1 MNINTIIEEE
11 IERLRDLYLSESP
24 DENGAVT
31 TSTTFSWATF
41 DITQKQEKIAYY
53 LMTQEGIEESF
64 TTAMQR
70 AYEAGE
76 READAKW
83 EKGWLIW
90 SNEHDAWWAINRI
103 GYTRSRKM
111 AGRYTFGQALEIVR
125 HANCRNG
132 DRPFEAMVEDVDDD
146 EVAKE
151 MGRA

>member
-76 READAKW
+76 REANAKW
-83 EKGWLIW
+83 ERVREFVKDSI
-90 SNEHDAWWAINRI
+90 
-103 GYTRSRKM
+103 
-111 AGRYTFGQALEIVR
+111 R
-125 HANCRNG
+125 HAKG
-132 DRPFEAMVEDVDDD
+132 KTAD
-146 EVAKE
+146 EE
-151 MGRA
+151 MSRLLRFLDTLKYQESVNLNNQP